1 MDPIYSSIPAMVI
14 DLSSQLGHVYTVAV
28 REHSNLYVRTCTQV
42 LIQSFH
48 LWTVLISLCLEKRL
62 AGTLYVCP
70 LVLGGLTTSGLLCP
84 QAEWCLLFKYV
95 LQFPSLIDEIASF
108 LHDEAFRIVA
118 KVNKVSGISYT
129 KWPLHIRTYMVETYV
144 NILSGVHWTVVQFP
158 ESALVR
164 L

>member
-1 MDPIYSSIPAMVI
+1 MY
-14 DLSSQLGHVYTVAV
+14 
-28 REHSNLYVRTCTQV
+28 
-42 LIQSFH
+42 
-48 LWTVLISLCLEKRL
+48 
-62 AGTLYVCP
+62 AGTYPELSPVDSVDFSLLREEVSWYTLCVSIGI
-70 LVLGGLTTSGLLCP
+70 VGGLTTSGLLCP

-108 LHDEAFRIVA
+108 LHDEAFRILA

-129 KWPLHIRTYMVETYV
+129 KWPLHIRTYMSETYV

>member
-1 MDPIYSSIPAMVI
+1 MDSVDFS
-14 DLSSQLGHVYTVAV
+14 LL
-28 REHSNLYVRTCTQV
+28 REEVSWY
-42 LIQSFH
+42 
-48 LWTVLISLCLEKRL
+48 
-62 AGTLYVCP
+62 TLYVSIGI
-70 LVLGGLTTSGLLCP
+70 VGGLTTSGLLCP

-129 KWPLHIRTYMVETYV
+129 KWPLHIHTYMVETHV

-158 ESALVR
+158 ESTFVR